1 MNTGMLWLDTDQRR
15 TLEEKVTRAAAYYLE
30 KSGRMPELCLVNKR
44 SLAEERTVGAIHVRP
59 VKNMVEHHFLLGF
72 DSAN

>member
-1 MNTGMLWLDTDQRR
+1 
-15 TLEEKVTRAAAYYLE
+15 
-30 KSGRMPELCLVNKR
+30 MPELCLVNKR

-72 DSAN
+72 DSVG